1 MKQNALDLTPE
12 GEPPVIAAASLLSV
26 RYPAAIDTPPS
37 VQDDVTPLSGVVM
50 NYLALMLEAIQ
61 VEVGPAQGIRAS
73 SAEGTLLRFLGIELN
88 NRVSNWRSIAK
99 AYGGNE
105 AGQIFGV
112 MGRYYSQTGSGYNVV
127 RTVAAQSFQGVHPMT
142 KQPIAFCESPAPGTL
157 QEIVNSIGGGV
168 RCRAQWSGGGQITYD
183 FRGHPAAIKPVG
195 PCAGSH
201 AQGVHI
207 LILYPYEAQQ

>member
-1 MKQNALDLTPE
+1 MKQNALDLTPD

-37 VQDDVTPLSGVVM
+37 VQDDVTPLSGVVQ

-73 SAEGTLLRFLGIELN
+73 SSEGTLLRFLGAELN

-105 AGQIFGV
+105 VGQIYGV

-127 RTVAAQSFQGVHPMT
+127 RSQTATSFQGRHPMD

-157 QEIVNSIGGGV
+157 QEIINSIGGGV
-168 RCRAQWSGGGQITYD
+168 RCRAQWTGSNQITYD
-183 FRGHPAAIKPVG
+183 FRGHPGGIKPV
-195 PCAGSH
+195 PACAGSH
-201 AQGVHI
+201 TQGVHI
-207 LILYPYEAQQ
+207 LILFPYEAQQ